1 VRRWLP
7 ELIALPLLPWLLIQ
21 GRRTRRITP
30 RLPEAMGP
38 TIGQAQIPTGIGPEP
53 HQRPLALLTIG
64 ESPVAGVGV
73 ATHYEAITGQF
84 AAALS
89 LRLQRT
95 VTWQAVGQNGATL
108 SDAVKTMLPQ
118 VASQKVDIVLIAFGV
133 NDTTAFRSCRR
144 YRAELL
150 QLMRDLQA
158 HLTPRLIVISGIP
171 PIHAFPALP
180 EPLRYILGMKAKALD
195 ETVEELIFNLP
206 ADLNNVRVTRV
217 PMLID
222 INDHTLMASDGFHPS
237 ASGVSLW
244 ARQLATAVAAHLKS
258 IKKSK
263 AAQKS
268 ISKQG

>member
-1 VRRWLP
+1 MRRWLP
-7 ELIALPLLPWLLIQ
+7 ELIALPLLPWLIVQ
-21 GRRTRRITP
+21 GRRARRVTP

-38 TIGQAQIPTGIGPEP
+38 TIGQARIVADAGETP
-53 HQRPLALLTIG
+53 QRPLALLTIG

-84 AAALS
+84 AAALAA
-89 LRLQRT
+89 RLQRT
-95 VTWQAVGQNGATL
+95 ITWQAVGQNGATI
-108 SDAVKTMLPQ
+108 SMAVKTMLPQ

-133 NDTTAFRSCRR
+133 NDTTSFRSCRR

-158 HLTPRLIVISGIP
+158 HVSPRLMVISGIP

-180 EPLRYILGMKAKALD
+180 EPLRYVLGMKAKALD
-195 ETVEELIFNLP
+195 ETVEHLISNLP
-206 ADLNNVRVTRV
+206 VDLRSVRVTRV

-222 INDHTLMASDGFHPS
+222 INDRDLMASDGYHPS
-237 ASGVSLW
+237 ASGVALW

-263 AAQKS
+263 AAQNAA
-268 ISKQG
+268 SKQG